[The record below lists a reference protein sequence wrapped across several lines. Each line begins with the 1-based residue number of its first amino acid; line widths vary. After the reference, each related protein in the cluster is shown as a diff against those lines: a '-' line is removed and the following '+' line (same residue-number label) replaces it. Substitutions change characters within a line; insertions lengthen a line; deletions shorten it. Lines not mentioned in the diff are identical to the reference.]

1 MANYKY
7 TPEGLPII
15 TKKLA
20 DSHISKINKVAKQH
34 ELEALLSKWQT
45 QIGEEQ
51 PILANYISS
60 LSNYVFASKNET
72 EMIRL
77 ISYQYGLS
85 DIFYL
90 LRRGSDK
97 PLPQLTRPWLFSSLA
112 EILGNIEIF
121 NNQKLLDNILK
132 ENPYLIYYHGKKYKD
147 ELNSKNPLKKENVI
161 YTGEGFFKGYLL
173 FKEEIQNN
181 KNSLN

>member
-7 TPEGLPII
+7 TPEGLPIV

-20 DSHISKINKVAKQH
+20 DSHISEINKITKPH
-34 ELEALLSKWQT
+34 ELGALLSKWQI

-51 PILANYISS
+51 PILANYIAS
-60 LSNYVFASKNET
+60 LSNCVCTSKNET
-72 EMIRL
+72 ELIRL
-77 ISYQYGLS
+77 ISYQYGFS

-97 PLPQLTRPWLFSSLA
+97 PLPQLSRPWLFPSLT
-112 EILGNIEIF
+112 EILGDIEVF

-132 ENPYLIYYHGKKYKD
+132 ENPYLIYYHGKKYKN
-147 ELNSKNPLKKENVI
+147 ELNSKNTLKKENVI
-161 YTGEGFFKGYLL
+161 YAGEGFFKGYSIL
-173 FKEEIQNN
+173 KDEVQNN